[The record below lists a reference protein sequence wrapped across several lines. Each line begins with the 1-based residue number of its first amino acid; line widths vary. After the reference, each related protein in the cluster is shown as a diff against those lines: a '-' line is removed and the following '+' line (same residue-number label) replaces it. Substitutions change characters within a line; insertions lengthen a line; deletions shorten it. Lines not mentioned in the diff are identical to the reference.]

1 LLPQNQAKRHEVTR
15 LSGLPRR
22 RLALRL
28 TTGEAIEIER
38 ILATARAVLAI
49 GSLGALSFAPPGGFS
64 SPLLYALLLLYAA
77 HSLTLLILSRLQR
90 EVTQRFCYW
99 IQVTD
104 VVAPAVLCLMTHGSD
119 SPFFLLFIFAL
130 LAAAFRWGMRQG
142 LLTMVASVAA
152 IAGETILSTRHHF
165 TWIAATPPDLHRFVL
180 RSLFLVIFAFLI
192 GYLAESE
199 KRRRAEALSIS
210 QVSSKVRVDTGLKGT
225 LQAVFQETL
234 RLFDGSEVLLVA
246 KETGTQLASLW
257 RGEQPKDGD
266 MVFSWSHLNDKE
278 CEDYFFALPDPCAGA
293 AWRKGGMS
301 RTLVDKDGNPVDGQ
315 KCALPGA
322 FAARHGLDLVLAS
335 DVSSPDISC
344 RIFLFQP
351 RRGGP
356 IPAQMQLLQQLTSR
370 VAPAVYN
377 VYLIRRLRS
386 RAAAVERARVA
397 RELHDGV
404 VQSLHAIA
412 FRLYALRTGTGID
425 SQEREHEMLEIQ
437 ELVQR
442 EATNIRTL
450 IQQLKPLNFDHRRL
464 VDFLS
469 GMIEQFRY
477 DTGIAAKF
485 VCDVGEVRL
494 PPQACREVA
503 GIVQEG
509 LANTLKHSGAEK
521 VLVRLGSGAGRW
533 ILTIEDDG
541 RGFEFSG
548 RMEQSDLER
557 SRRGPSVIKER
568 VRTLGGDLAIESKP
582 GQGARLEITFPQV
595 AASNLT

>member
-1 LLPQNQAKRHEVTR
+1 LL
-15 LSGLPRR
+15 GLASR
-22 RLALRL
+22 RLALRQ

-38 ILATARAVLAI
+38 ILATARAVLAV
-49 GSLGALSFAPPGGFS
+49 GSLLSLSFVPPARFTAAS
-64 SPLLYALLLLYAA
+64 LLYALLLLYVA
-77 HSLTLLILSRLQR
+77 HSITLLILSRLQR
-90 EVTQRFCYW
+90 EATQSFCYW
-99 IQVTD
+99 IQITD
-104 VVAPAVLCLMTHGSD
+104 VIAPAVICLLTNGPD
-119 SPFFLLFIFAL
+119 SPFFLLFVFAL
-130 LAAAFRWGMRQG
+130 LAAAFRWGMRQA
-142 LLTMVASVAA
+142 LLTMVASVGA
-152 IAGETILSTRHHF
+152 IAAETILSAQGRLGPF
-165 TWIAATPPDLHRFVL
+165 AGAPPDVHRFIL
-180 RSLFLVIFAFLI
+180 RTLYLVIFAFLI

-210 QVSSKVRVDTGLKGT
+210 QVSSKVRVDAGLKGT

-234 RLFDGSEVLLVA
+234 RLFGGGEMLLVA
-246 KETGTQLASLW
+246 RETGTQLASLW
-257 RGEQPKDGD
+257 RGEQLNEDGD
-266 MVFSWSHLNDKE
+266 LVFSWSHLNDQE
-278 CEDYFFALPDPCAGA
+278 SEDYLFALPDPCAGA
-293 AWRKGGMS
+293 AWRRGAGMS
-301 RTLVDKDGNPVDGQ
+301 RALVDRDGSRVRGL
-315 KCALPGA
+315 KCPLPAG
-322 FAARHGLDLVLAS
+322 FGARHSFDLVLTS
-335 DVSSPDISC
+335 DVSFSPDIFC

-351 RRGGP
+351 RRGGQ
-356 IPAQMQLLQQLTSR
+356 IQAQMQLLQQLTSR

-425 SQEREHEMLEIQ
+425 WQEREHEMLEIQ

-469 GMIEQFRY
+469 GMIERFRY

-494 PPQACREVA
+494 PPQVCREVA

-548 RMEQSDLER
+548 RLSQVDLEKT
-557 SRRGPSVIKER
+557 RRGPSVIKER
-568 VRTLGGDLAIESKP
+568 VRTLGGDLTIESKP

-595 AASNLT
+595 VASNFA

>member
-1 LLPQNQAKRHEVTR
+1 
-15 LSGLPRR
+15 
-22 RLALRL
+22 
-28 TTGEAIEIER
+28 ER
-38 ILATARAVLAI
+38 ILATARAVLAV
-49 GSLGALSFAPPGGFS
+49 GSLASLSYVAPGRFVAGEW
-64 SPLLYALLLLYAA
+64 LQALLLLYTA
-77 HSLTLLILSRLQR
+77 HSITLLILSRFQR
-90 EVTQRFCYW
+90 EVTRKFRYW
-99 IQVTD
+99 VQVTD
-104 VVAPAVLCLMTHGSD
+104 VAAPAAICLLTNGPN
-119 SPFFLLFIFAL
+119 SPFFLLFVFAL
-130 LAAAFRWGMRQG
+130 LAAAFRWGMRQA
-142 LLTMVASVAA
+142 LVTMVASVAA
-152 IAGETILSTRHHF
+152 VAGETILSAHGRF
-165 TWIAATPPDLHRFVL
+165 RSLASAPPDVDRFVL
-180 RSLFLVIFAFLI
+180 RTLYLVIFAFLI

-210 QVSSKVRVDTGLKGT
+210 QVSSKVRVDAGLKGS
-225 LQAVFQETL
+225 LQAAFQETL
-234 RLFDGSEVLLVA
+234 RLFGGSEMLLVA
-246 KETGTQLASLW
+246 RETGTQLASLW
-257 RGEQPKDGD
+257 RGEQLEDDGEL
-266 MVFSWSHLNDKE
+266 VFSWSHLSDQE
-278 CEDYFFALPDPCAGA
+278 SEDYLFALPDPGAGA
-293 AWRKGGMS
+293 AWRKGNWMS
-301 RTLVDKDGNPVDGQ
+301 RALVDKEGSPVRRL
-315 KCALPGA
+315 KCPLSAG
-322 FAARHGLDLVLAS
+322 FAARHTFDRVLSS
-335 DVSSPDISC
+335 DISFSPDIQC
-344 RIFLFQP
+344 RIFLFEP
-351 RRGGP
+351 RLGGN
-356 IPAQMQLLQQLTSR
+356 IQAQMQLLQQLTSR
-370 VAPAVYN
+370 VAPAIYN

-425 SQEREHEMLEIQ
+425 GQEREHEMLEIQ
-437 ELVQR
+437 ELVQH

-469 GMIEQFRY
+469 GMIERFRY

-548 RMEQSDLER
+548 RLSQTELEK

-568 VRTLGGDLAIESKP
+568 VRTLGGDLTIESKP
-582 GQGARLEITFPQV
+582 GQGSRLEITFPQI
-595 AASNLT
+595 ASSNIL